1 MAIRNKDKPD
11 PCEVEQSQGHKEN
24 GDETMRTT
32 LTLACVMSA
41 LCVVGVDQ
49 KPSGKKTSLSA
60 SELQTFAKAVPDVKN
75 AGKLYSA
82 AMSISDNFDRQQMYL
97 KVSAACLIACDKQ
110 DVYKKH
116 IKSKLQNVA
125 EFECELKD
133 ECTKCSG
140 AGTKEGRC
148 YVCNGKGQ
156 CPTCKGA
163 GQTVSVGFDN
173 RNESKRCRKCNGS
186 GQCPK
191 CGSEGSV
198 KQKCMTCAGTG
209 KTFSKAVA
217 ARVFRDSC
225 NALAD
230 GVGMV
235 ASQRDVAMNQGV
247 KVNSEARRTKS
258 QENKDKD
265 IGHSSNNAVA
275 HNRTATAGARPASRR
290 GRRSVNQTSPAAAS
304 VKDGFGTE
312 TIDGVTYS
320 YKIENGEA
328 MIGVEGKGFTA
339 AVKNEPEGRLVVPS
353 VLGGAPVTKIAFAA
367 FYETKSSEIILPD
380 SVVTIESDAFCNAKA
395 SRVVIPSS
403 VRSIAHDALKDSTWY
418 ERQKDGPLY
427 LDNVFLGFKGHDS
440 REGSFSVMDGTRV
453 IASGAFSSSYSDF
466 SEVTLPDSVCYIGEE
481 AFRGCEKL
489 TQITIPKHLVSIG
502 NRAFDGCGALVTD
515 LIFSE
520 GIREIGACA
529 FNECSKIESVT
540 LPLSIEIIGSDSFYR
555 CPIKS
560 MTLPPL
566 FATTNNRGNA
576 MHQLPPSLE
585 IVKLIGEWGHI
596 PDNRFSQ
603 QRELKEV
610 DLVENIKEI
619 GSGAFEYCEAL
630 EEIQVPDAV
639 ISIGS
644 SAFSNCKKL
653 RAVKLPSQLKCI
665 RDNLFSHC
673 SSLESVFIPLGVT
686 GIGSYAFYACPSLK
700 KISIPDSVSII
711 ADSAFDK
718 TCRVEKSDKRRAADR
733 LAVGQKEEASFLKSC
748 TADGEMAQ
756 VEYYGTSYA
765 IVKNTLGDDNFV
777 VVSGS
782 YNPNDYAYAFMI
794 FPTPESREQWYTAVV
809 KCTEKIK
816 SWIRISAEN
825 KVKHVSKEIP
835 VYKAGG
841 SDEVYACV
849 NGITSGKGQSDLL
862 RKGVREPVR
871 LISGQSNSQTIQLVK
886 FIGTVRATDDT
897 FKKYRV
903 SIGMMC
909 GEYFN
914 REIFSKGGTVEEIE
928 KEIVKLLTFVNP
940 ESLEH
945 ARKVQSK
952 KDDLFN

>member
-1 MAIRNKDKPD
+1 
-11 PCEVEQSQGHKEN
+11 
-24 GDETMRTT
+24 MRTT
-32 LTLACVMSA
+32 LMIVCMISA
-41 LCVVGVDQ
+41 MFALGVDQ
-49 KPSGKKTSLSA
+49 KPSGKKTSLSG
-60 SELQTFAKAVPDVKN
+60 SELRTFAKAVPDVKN

-82 AMSISDNFDRQQMYL
+82 AMAIIDNVDRQQMYL
-97 KVSAACLIACDKQ
+97 KVAAACLIACDRQ

-140 AGTKEGRC
+140 AGTKESRC

-156 CPTCKGA
+156 CPTCKGG

-198 KQKCMTCAGTG
+198 KQRCMTCAGTG
-209 KTFSKAVA
+209 KTFSKTVA

-230 GVGMV
+230 GVGMM
-235 ASQRDVAMNQGV
+235 ASQSDVAINQGV
-247 KVNSEARRTKS
+247 KVNSEARRRKS
-258 QENKDKD
+258 QENKG

-275 HNRTATAGARPASRR
+275 HNRTVTADARSVSRR
-290 GRRSVNQTSPAAAS
+290 GRHSVNQTTPSAAS

-312 TIDGVTYS
+312 TVDGVAYS

-353 VLGGAPVTKIAFAA
+353 VLGGAPVTKIGFAA
-367 FYETKSSEIILPD
+367 FYEAKSSEIILPD
-380 SVVTIESDAFCNAKA
+380 SVVTIESDAFCNTKA

-403 VRSIAHDALKDSTWY
+403 VRSIAHDALRDSTWY
-418 ERQKDGPLY
+418 ERQTNGPLY
-427 LDNVFLGFKGHDS
+427 LDNVFFGFKNRDS
-440 REGSFSVMDGTRV
+440 TEGSFSVKEGTRV
-453 IASGAFSSSYSDF
+453 IASKAFSSSYSDF

-481 AFRGCEKL
+481 AFLGCRKL
-489 TQITIPKHLVSIG
+489 TRITIPKHLVYIG
-502 NRAFDGCGALVTD
+502 SRAFDGCEALVTD
-515 LIFSE
+515 LIVPE
-520 GIREIGACA
+520 GTCEIGECA
-529 FNECSKIESVT
+529 FRECCKVENVT
-540 LPLSIEIIGSDSFYR
+540 LPLSIEVIGSDAFYR

-576 MHQLPPSLE
+576 TLQLPPSLE

-630 EEIQVPDAV
+630 EEIQIPDAV

-653 RAVKLPSQLKCI
+653 RDVKLPSQLKCI

-686 GIGSYAFYACPSLK
+686 GIGSYAFYSCPSLK
-700 KISIPDSVSII
+700 TISIPDSVSII

-733 LAVGQKEEASFLKSC
+733 LAVVQKEEASFLKSC

-756 VEYYGTSYA
+756 VEYYGTYYA

-862 RKGVREPVR
+862 RRAVREPVILSSR
-871 LISGQSNSQTIQLVK
+871 QSTTQLVK

-914 REIFSKGGTVEEIE
+914 KEIFSKGGTVEEIE

-940 ESLEH
+940 ESLEN

-952 KDDLFN
+952 KEDLFN